1 MLAIPKVDFQY
12 LHFTLDLPPTP
23 GCNRHEYYIFS
34 RGSLYIFG
42 NATVGGWGVGPTFIE
57 NTDFLQKKKNFKTKQ
72 IQRMCCFVQEN
83 NPSEENQDCFSGFDL
98 ECNQHLITCIEPSHF
113 PCSPQSP
120 PVHNGHNTLCHISMS

>member
-12 LHFTLDLPPTP
+12 LHLPWIYPPPQDAIVMSIT
-23 GCNRHEYYIFS
+23 F
-34 RGSLYIFG
+34 L
-42 NATVGGWGVGPTFIE
+42 VGDPCTSSEMPLLVGGVGPTFIE
-57 NTDFLQKKKNFKTKQ
+57 NTDFLQKKENFKTKQ